1 MYERFTDRARKVM
14 QLANQEAQRFN
25 HEYIGTEHI
34 LLGLI
39 KEGSGVAAN
48 VLKNLDVDLRK
59 IRLEVE
65 KLVQSGPDMVTMG
78 KLPQTPRAKKV
89 IEYSME
95 EARNLNH
102 NYVGTEHI
110 LLGLLRE
117 QEGVA
122 AQVLMN
128 LGLKLEEV
136 REEVLNL
143 LGHGMEG
150 EGSERAGSGGS
161 AAGSGSSESPRAGKS
176 KTPALDSFG
185 RDLTELARQGKLDPV
200 IGREK
205 EIERTMQVL
214 SRRTKNNPVL
224 LGEAGVGKT
233 AIVEGFAQ
241 RVIEGNVPELL
252 MERRIVVLDLAMMVA
267 GTKYRGQF
275 EERIKAVMNEV
286 RRAKNTILFIDELH
300 TLVGA
305 GGAEGAI
312 DASNVLKPALARGEI
327 QCIGATTLDEY
338 RKYIEKDAALDR
350 RFQVVMVEPSSK
362 TETVD
367 ILKGLRDRYEKHHHV
382 QITDDAV
389 EAAVELSDRYITG
402 RCLPDKAIDVIDESG
417 ARVHLKS
424 MTRPPDLKE
433 IDEEVER
440 LNKEKEEAVANQ
452 DFEKAAALRDQAD
465 KLKKKKATITRDW
478 REKSREADGVV
489 DEEVIAEVVSKMTGI
504 PLTRMTTEDSMR
516 LMKMEDE
523 LHKRVISQDEA
534 IKSISKAVRR
544 SRSGLKDPKRPTGCF
559 IFAGPTGVGKTLLA
573 KALAEFMFGD
583 EDALVQ
589 IDMSE
594 YMEKH
599 NVSRL
604 IGAPPG
610 YVGYEEGGQLT
621 EKIRRRP
628 YAVVLLDEI
637 EKAHPDVFN
646 MLLQL
651 MEEGRLTDSFGR
663 NIDFRNTLLI
673 MTTNAG
679 ADAIK
684 NESALGFDTPP
695 KKFQVDVRF
704 AKDLDEGKMVD
715 DLLAQFAQAQER
727 LTPGKQVITVVE
739 PGRRWRVN
747 DRENDQR
754 YTLRVAKKGDQI
766 IVVKDEDVSYGS
778 MKARLQGEIE
788 KVFRPEFLNRLDDT
802 IVFRH
807 LTRDDLKEV
816 VELELSKVRSRLKEH
831 GLSLLLTDEAKEFI
845 IGKGTNLDLGARP
858 LRRAT
863 ENFIEDPL
871 SEDLLK
877 GEFQGKDTITVDVK
891 DVGGKKQLVF
901 DGSLAEAEHA
911 ATPVAAGA
919 DGSSEGPKD

>member
-34 LLGLI
+34 LLGLV

-48 VLKNLDVDLRK
+48 VLKNLDIDLRK

-65 KLVQSGPDMVTMG
+65 KIVQSGPDMVTMG

-89 IEYSME
+89 IEYSIE

-102 NYVGTEHI
+102 NYVGTEHL

-128 LGLKLEEV
+128 LGLKLEDV

-143 LGHGMEG
+143 LGHNMATEESG
-150 EGSERAGSGGS
+150 AGSGERQ
-161 AAGSGSSESPRAGKS
+161 AAKGKS

-200 IGREK
+200 IGRSN
-205 EIERTMQVL
+205 EIERVIQVL

-233 AIVEGFAQ
+233 AIVEGLAQ
-241 RVIEGNVPELL
+241 LVVDSNVPELL
-252 MERRIVVLDLAMMVA
+252 RDRRIVVLDLAMMVA

-338 RKYIEKDAALDR
+338 RKYIEKDGALER
-350 RFQVVMVEPSSK
+350 RFQQIIVNPPSK
-362 TETVD
+362 DETVE
-367 ILKGLRDRYEKHHHV
+367 ILRGLRDRYEAHHRV
-382 QITDDAV
+382 QIKDEALS
-389 EAAVELSDRYITG
+389 AAVELSDRYISG

-417 ARVHLKS
+417 ARVRLKA

-433 IDEEVER
+433 IDTQIEG
-440 LNKEKEEAVANQ
+440 LNQEKEAAVAEQ
-452 DFEKAAALRDQAD
+452 DFEKAAHLRDQAD
-465 KLKKKKATITRDW
+465 KLKKKKENVTREW
-478 REKSREADGVV
+478 REKSKEIDGVV
-489 DEEVIAEVVSKMTGI
+489 DEEVIAEVVSKMTGV
-504 PLTRMTTEDSMR
+504 PLRKLEENETQR
-516 LMKMEDE
+516 LLKMEDE
-523 LHKRVISQDEA
+523 LHKQVVSQHEA
-534 IKSISKAVRR
+534 INAIAKAVRK
-544 SRSGLKDPKRPTGCF
+544 SRAGLKDPKRPIGSF

-573 KALAEFMFGD
+573 KQLAKFMFGD
-583 EDALVQ
+583 ENALVQ

-610 YVGYEEGGQLT
+610 YIGYEEGGQLT

-628 YAVVLLDEI
+628 YSVVLLDEI
-637 EKAHPDVFN
+637 EKAHPDVWN
-646 MLLQL
+646 MLLQI
-651 MEEGRLTDSFGR
+651 MEEGRLTDNVGR
-663 NIDFRNTLLI
+663 VIDFKNTILI
-673 MTTNAG
+673 MTTNIG
-679 ADAIK
+679 AAEITGK
-684 NESALGFDTPP
+684 GGGFG
-695 KKFQVDVRF
+695 FSRR
-704 AKDLDEGKMVD
+704 DEQASYSKMKET
-715 DLLAQFAQAQER
+715 L
-727 LTPGKQVITVVE
+727 KTVME
-739 PGRRWRVN
+739 QN
-747 DRENDQR
+747 
-754 YTLRVAKKGDQI
+754 
-766 IVVKDEDVSYGS
+766 
-778 MKARLQGEIE
+778 
-788 KVFRPEFLNRLDDT
+788 FRPEFLNRVDDI
-802 IVFRH
+802 IVFRS
-807 LTRDDLKEV
+807 LTKDDLKNIIGIEM
-816 VELELSKVRSRLKEH
+816 SKVYKRLAEKN
-831 GLSLLLTDEAKEFI
+831 LTLVLTEEAKDLLIE
-845 IGKGTNLDLGARP
+845 KGTNTDFGARP
-858 LRRAT
+858 LRRAI
-863 ENFIEDPL
+863 EHFLEDPL
-871 SEDLLK
+871 AESLLN
-877 GEFQGKDTITVDVK
+877 GAFAGKDTVTAKVGEVDGEKKIVFEATNAGK
-891 DVGGKKQLVF
+891 APELVG
-901 DGSLAEAEHA
+901 
-911 ATPVAAGA
+911 AG
-919 DGSSEGPKD
+919 GESKS

>member
-34 LLGLI
+34 LLGLV

-48 VLKNLDVDLRK
+48 VLKNLEVDLRK

-65 KLVQSGPDMVTMG
+65 KLVQSGPEMVTVG

-102 NYVGTEHI
+102 SYVGTEHI

-128 LGLKLEEV
+128 LGLKLEDV

-143 LGHGMEG
+143 LGHGLDSAEVGERGGRGGEG
-150 EGSERAGSGGS
+150 ESSGGS
-161 AAGSGSSESPRAGKS
+161 SSSKSGKS

-185 RDLTELARQGKLDPV
+185 RDLTELAKKNELDPV
-200 IGREK
+200 IGRER
-205 EIERTMQVL
+205 EIERAIQIL
-214 SRRTKNNPVL
+214 CRRTKNNPVL

-241 RVIEGNVPELL
+241 RVISGEVPEILADK
-252 MERRIVVLDLAMMVA
+252 RIVVLDLAMMVA

-275 EERIKAVMNEV
+275 EERIKAVMTEV
-286 RRAKNTILFIDELH
+286 RRVKNTILFIDELH

-312 DASNVLKPALARGEI
+312 DAANVLKPALARGEI

-338 RKYIEKDAALDR
+338 RKYIEKDNALAR
-350 RFQVVMVEPSSK
+350 RFQEIMVEPTGK
-362 TETVD
+362 AET
-367 ILKGLRDRYEKHHHV
+367 IEIIKGLRERYEEHHRV
-382 QITDDAV
+382 QFTDDAV
-389 EAAVELSDRYITG
+389 VAAVEMSERYITA
-402 RCLPDKAIDVIDESG
+402 RCLPDKAIDVIDEAG
-417 ARVHLKS
+417 ARVRLRT

-433 IDEEVER
+433 IDEEVEK
-440 LNKEKEEAVANQ
+440 LNKEKEDAVANQ
-452 DFEKAAALRDQAD
+452 DFEKAANLRDQAE
-465 KLKKKKATITRDW
+465 KLRKKKDQITQEW
-478 REKSREADGVV
+478 REKSQQTDGVV

-504 PLTRMTTEDSMR
+504 PLTRLSTEDSLR
-516 LMKMEDE
+516 LLRMEDE
-523 LHKRVISQDEA
+523 LHKRVVSQDAAVSA
-534 IKSISKAVRR
+534 IAKAVRR
-544 SRSGLKDPKRPTGCF
+544 SRSGLKDPKRPTGSF

-573 KALAEFMFGD
+573 KALAEYMFGD
-583 EDALVQ
+583 SEALIH

-610 YVGYEEGGQLT
+610 FVGYEEGGQLT

-628 YAVVLLDEI
+628 YAVVLFDEI

-646 MLLQL
+646 MLLQV

-663 NIDFRNTLLI
+663 NVDFRNTILI

-679 ADAIK
+679 AEAIK
-684 NESALGFDTPP
+684 NEQSLGF
-695 KKFQVDVRF
+695 
-704 AKDLDEGKMVD
+704 
-715 DLLAQFAQAQER
+715 
-727 LTPGKQVITVVE
+727 
-739 PGRRWRVN
+739 
-747 DRENDQR
+747 QR
-754 YTLRVAKKGDQI
+754 PDGDANF
-766 IVVKDEDVSYGS
+766 ES
-778 MKARLQGEIE
+778 MKSRVMDKIE
-788 KVFRPEFLNRLDDT
+788 RVFRPEFLNRLDDT
-802 IVFRH
+802 IIFRH
-807 LTRDDLKEV
+807 LEKKDLKLV
-816 VELELSKVRSRLKEH
+816 IDYELAKVRERLLER
-831 GLSLLLTDEAKEFI
+831 GLALELTDEAKEFLI
-845 IGKGTNLDLGARP
+845 KKGSNLDYGARP
-858 LRRAT
+858 LRRAI
-863 ENFIEDPL
+863 EQRIEDPL
-871 SEDLLK
+871 GEELLR
-877 GEFQGKDTITVDVK
+877 GTFEGKDTIIVDAFHN
-891 DVGGKKQLVF
+891 DEGKVTRLDFK
-901 DGSLAEAEHA
+901 GEARGTSEE
-911 ATPVAAGA
+911 PVAAGVS
-919 DGSSEGPKD
+919 DGNDDDKSQDDES

>member
-25 HEYIGTEHI
+25 HEYIGTEHV

-89 IEYSME
+89 IEYAME

-117 QEGVA
+117 HEGVA

-143 LGHGMEG
+143 LGHGI
-150 EGSERAGSGGS
+150 EGSEGGERQPSGGGG
-161 AAGSGSSESPRAGKS
+161 AAGASAGGETSTRSGKS

-205 EIERTMQVL
+205 EIERAIQIL
-214 SRRTKNNPVL
+214 CRRTKNNPVL

-241 RVIEGNVPELL
+241 RVVDGNVPELL
-252 MERRIVVLDLAMMVA
+252 ADRRIVVLDLAMMVA

-338 RKYIEKDAALDR
+338 RKYIEKDSALAR
-350 RFQVVMVEPSSK
+350 RFQEVMIEPSSK
-362 TETVD
+362 KETVE
-367 ILKGLRDRYEKHHHV
+367 ILKGLRDRYETHHRV
-382 QITDDAV
+382 QITDDAL
-389 EAAVELSDRYITG
+389 EAAVELSSRYVTG
-402 RCLPDKAIDVIDESG
+402 RCLPDKAIDVIDEAG
-417 ARVHLKS
+417 ARVRLKA

-433 IDEEVER
+433 LDEEVER
-440 LNKEKEEAVANQ
+440 LNKDKEDAVANQ
-452 DFEKAAALRDQAD
+452 DFEKAAQLRDSAD
-465 KLKKKKATITRDW
+465 KLKKKKQNLTKDW
-478 REKSREADGVV
+478 REKSRETDGVV

-504 PLTRMTTEDSMR
+504 PLTRMSTEDSKR
-516 LMKMEDE
+516 LMEMEQD

-583 EDALVQ
+583 AEALIQ

-610 YVGYEEGGQLT
+610 YVGFEEGGQLT

-637 EKAHPDVFN
+637 EKAHPDVYN
-646 MLLQL
+646 MLLQI

-663 NIDFRNTLLI
+663 NVDFRNTIVI

-679 ADAIK
+679 AGAIK
-684 NESALGFDTPP
+684 NE
-695 KKFQVDVRF
+695 
-704 AKDLDEGKMVD
+704 
-715 DLLAQFAQAQER
+715 AQFGFGSPDKDASYDSMKSR
-727 LTPGKQVITVVE
+727 
-739 PGRRWRVN
+739 
-747 DRENDQR
+747 
-754 YTLRVAKKGDQI
+754 
-766 IVVKDEDVSYGS
+766 VKD
-778 MKARLQGEIE
+778 EIE
-788 KVFRPEFLNRLDDT
+788 KVFRPEFLGRVDDL

-807 LTRDDLKEV
+807 LSNEDLKQV
-816 VELELSKVRSRLKEH
+816 VDLEMSKVRDRLAERGH
-831 GLSLLLTDEAKEFI
+831 NLVLTDAAKEFI
-845 IGKGTNLDLGARP
+845 VKKGSDLDFGARP
-858 LRRAT
+858 LRRAI

-871 SEDLLK
+871 SEELLK
-877 GEFQGKDTITVDVK
+877 GEFKGKDTIRVDIKEVA
-891 DVGGKKQLVF
+891 GKRQLVF
-901 DGSLAEAEHA
+901 EGTNSQEGE
-911 ATPVAAGA
+911 PVGAGA
-919 DGSSEGPKD
+919 SGEAAAAN

>member
-34 LLGLI
+34 LLGLV

-48 VLKNLDVDLRK
+48 VLKNLEVDLRK

-65 KLVQSGPDMVTMG
+65 KLVQSGPEMVTMG

-150 EGSERAGSGGS
+150 GETSRGGRESAGVAEGGS
-161 AAGSGSSESPRAGKS
+161 SSSKSGKS

-185 RDLTELARQGKLDPV
+185 RDLTELARQTKLDPV
-200 IGREK
+200 IGRER
-205 EIERTMQVL
+205 EIERAIQIL
-214 SRRTKNNPVL
+214 CRRTKNNPVL

-241 RVIEGNVPELL
+241 RVVAGNVPELL
-252 MERRIVVLDLAMMVA
+252 ADKRIVVLDLAMMVA

-312 DASNVLKPALARGEI
+312 DAANVLKPALARGEI

-338 RKYIEKDAALDR
+338 RKYIEKDSALDR
-350 RFQVVMVEPSSK
+350 RFQLIMVDPATKDEAV
-362 TETVD
+362 E
-367 ILKGLRDRYEKHHHV
+367 ILKGLRDRYEEHHRV
-382 QITDDAV
+382 QITDDAI
-389 EAAVELSDRYITG
+389 ASAVEMSSRYITG
-402 RCLPDKAIDVIDESG
+402 RCLPDKAIDVIDEAG
-417 ARVHLKS
+417 ARVRLRT

-433 IDEEVER
+433 IDEEVEQ
-440 LNKEKEEAVANQ
+440 LNKDKEEAVANQ
-452 DFEKAAALRDQAD
+452 DFEKAASLRDQAD
-465 KLKKKKATITRDW
+465 KLRKKKDSITREW
-478 REKSREADGVV
+478 REKSRQTDGVV
-489 DEEVIAEVVSKMTGI
+489 DEDVIAEVVSKMTGI
-504 PLTRMTTEDSMR
+504 PLTRLSTEDSLR
-516 LMKMEDE
+516 LMKMEED
-523 LHKRVISQDEA
+523 LHKRVISQKEA
-534 IKSISKAVRR
+534 VKAIAKAVRR

-559 IFAGPTGVGKTLLA
+559 VFAGPTGVGKTLLA
-573 KALAEFMFGD
+573 KALAQFMFGD
-583 EDALVQ
+583 DDALIQ

-646 MLLQL
+646 MLLQV

-663 NIDFRNTLLI
+663 NVDFRNCVLI

-684 NESALGFDTPP
+684 NEQSFGF
-695 KKFQVDVRF
+695 
-704 AKDLDEGKMVD
+704 
-715 DLLAQFAQAQER
+715 QAPDADASYESMK
-727 LTPGKQVITVVE
+727 L
-739 PGRRWRVN
+739 RVN
-747 DRENDQR
+747 EQ
-754 YTLRVAKKGDQI
+754 
-766 IVVKDEDVSYGS
+766 
-778 MKARLQGEIE
+778 IE
-788 KVFRPEFLNRLDDT
+788 KFFRPEFLNRLDDT
-802 IVFRH
+802 IIFRH
-807 LTRDDLKEV
+807 LTDEDLKDVIDLELGKV
-816 VELELSKVRSRLKEH
+816 RERLRERGHELEL
-831 GLSLLLTDEAKEFI
+831 TDESKQFLI
-845 IGKGTNLDLGARP
+845 KKGSNLDYGARP
-858 LRRAT
+858 LRRAI
-863 ENFIEDPL
+863 ENYVEDPL
-871 SEDLLK
+871 SEELLK
-877 GEFQGKDTITVDVK
+877 GEFQGKDRILVDAIKDDDGKITRLDFQGVV
-891 DVGGKKQLVF
+891 
-901 DGSLAEAEHA
+901 SESE
-911 ATPVAAGA
+911 PEPAGA
-919 DGSSEGPKD
+919 VAGGEGDDSE

>member
-25 HEYIGTEHI
+25 HEYIGTEHV

-48 VLKNLDVDLRK
+48 VLKNLDIDLRK
-59 IRLEVE
+59 IRMEVE

-128 LGLKLEEV
+128 LGLKLEDV

-150 EGSERAGSGGS
+150 EGGERAGLGGRATSGAG
-161 AAGSGSSESPRAGKS
+161 ATGSGEATPKSGKS

-205 EIERTMQVL
+205 EIERAIQIL
-214 SRRTKNNPVL
+214 CRRTKNNPVL

-241 RVIEGNVPELL
+241 RVVDGHVPELL
-252 MERRIVVLDLAMMVA
+252 ADRRIVVLDLAMMVA

-338 RKYIEKDAALDR
+338 RKYIEKDSALDR
-350 RFQVVMVEPSSK
+350 RFQIIMIEPATKSEAVE
-362 TETVD
+362 
-367 ILKGLRDRYEKHHHV
+367 ILKGLRDRYESHHRV
-382 QITDDAV
+382 QISDAAL
-389 EAAVELSDRYITG
+389 ESAVELSSRYITG
-402 RCLPDKAIDVIDESG
+402 RCLPDKAIDVIDEAG
-417 ARVHLKS
+417 ARVRLKA
-424 MTRPPDLKE
+424 MTKPPDLKE
-433 IDEEVER
+433 IDEEVDR

-465 KLKKKKATITRDW
+465 KLKKKKQNMTRDW
-478 REKSREADGVV
+478 RDKSREADGVV
-489 DEEVIAEVVSKMTGI
+489 DEEVVAEVVSKMTGI
-504 PLTRMTTEDSMR
+504 PLTRMSTEDSKR
-516 LMKMEDE
+516 LMAMEDE
-523 LHKRVISQDEA
+523 LHKKVIGQNEA
-534 IKSISKAVRR
+534 IKSIAKAVRR

-573 KALAEFMFGD
+573 KALAQFMFGD
-583 EDALVQ
+583 ADALIQ

-610 YVGYEEGGQLT
+610 YVGFEEGGQLT

-628 YAVVLLDEI
+628 
-637 EKAHPDVFN
+637 
-646 MLLQL
+646 
-651 MEEGRLTDSFGR
+651 
-663 NIDFRNTLLI
+663 
-673 MTTNAG
+673 
-679 ADAIK
+679 
-684 NESALGFDTPP
+684 
-695 KKFQVDVRF
+695 
-704 AKDLDEGKMVD
+704 
-715 DLLAQFAQAQER
+715 
-727 LTPGKQVITVVE
+727 
-739 PGRRWRVN
+739 
-747 DRENDQR
+747 
-754 YTLRVAKKGDQI
+754 
-766 IVVKDEDVSYGS
+766 
-778 MKARLQGEIE
+778 
-788 KVFRPEFLNRLDDT
+788 
-802 IVFRH
+802 
-807 LTRDDLKEV
+807 
-816 VELELSKVRSRLKEH
+816 
-831 GLSLLLTDEAKEFI
+831 
-845 IGKGTNLDLGARP
+845 
-858 LRRAT
+858 
-863 ENFIEDPL
+863 
-871 SEDLLK
+871 
-877 GEFQGKDTITVDVK
+877 
-891 DVGGKKQLVF
+891 
-901 DGSLAEAEHA
+901 
-911 ATPVAAGA
+911 
-919 DGSSEGPKD
+919 